1 MNEYAD
7 IIYGSEKPKEEAE
20 LSEVKKEEIED
31 ELSKEMEE
39 LKKKQAAPVSERR
52 FQCVMTNIKGCI
64 FIRST
69 VRIFS
74 SFYESS
80 SLIVLF
86 RLKILQQL

>member
-7 IIYGSEKPKEEAE
+7 IVYGSEKPKEENE
-20 LSEVKKEEIED
+20 SQEVKKEEIED

-52 FQCVMTNIKGCI
+52 FQSVITAIKGCI

-69 VRIFS
+69 VIF
-74 SFYESS
+74 F
-80 SLIVLF
+80 F
-86 RLKILQQL
+86 M